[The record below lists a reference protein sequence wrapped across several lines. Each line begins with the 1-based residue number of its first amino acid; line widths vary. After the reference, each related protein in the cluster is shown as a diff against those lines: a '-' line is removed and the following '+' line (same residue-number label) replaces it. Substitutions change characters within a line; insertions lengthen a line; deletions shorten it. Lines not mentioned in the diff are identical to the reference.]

1 MQKVRSMNRNVKWL
15 VGMACG
21 CAVRIPSGDESE
33 HIVQSLELPN
43 EYMFPCYLAIGYPE
57 DNTMLPEQ
65 VNCNIEEKIH
75 LNAW

>member
-1 MQKVRSMNRNVKWL
+1 MNRNVKWL